1 MTHFL
6 ASGLYNLMQQGMR
19 AGCLNP
25 YKKQG
30 NIMKITSLFAFL
42 GLLAMV
48 HTYSSYAASGAIEC
62 KTAFGEKSFVIEDG
76 RISFSKEDEAGV
88 SRSIS
93 SVSADSVRTHTK
105 HLGFTKTLYIDGN
118 KHRIN
123 VQNKNEFSDVNDY
136 LSITSPKGH
145 EMTYPLTCHSV

>member
-1 MTHFL
+1 
-6 ASGLYNLMQQGMR
+6 
-19 AGCLNP
+19 
-25 YKKQG
+25 
-30 NIMKITSLFAFL
+30 MKHKTLSFSAVLGFL
-42 GLLAMV
+42 GLLLMI
-48 HTYSSYAASGAIEC
+48 HTFNSQAGTGGIEC
-62 KTAFGEKSFVIEDG
+62 QTAFGEKKFVIADG
-76 RISFSKEDEAGV
+76 RISFHKEDSEGV

-93 SVSADSVRTHTK
+93 SISGDSVRTHTK

-123 VQNKNEFSDVNDY
+123 VQNVNEFSDVNDY

>member
-1 MTHFL
+1 M
-6 ASGLYNLMQQGMR
+6 
-19 AGCLNP
+19 
-25 YKKQG
+25 KQ
-30 NIMKITSLFAFL
+30 KTLSLSAFL
-42 GLLAMV
+42 GFLGLMV
-48 HTYSSYAASGAIEC
+48 MIHTFSSQAATGAGIEC
-62 KTAFGEKSFVIEDG
+62 KTAFGEKSFLIEDG
-76 RISFSKEDEAGV
+76 RISFIKEDPSGV

-93 SVSADSVRTHTK
+93 SASADSVRTQTK

-123 VQNKNEFSDVNDY
+123 VQNAKEFSDVNDY